1 MFLKKINYFLIRFVF
16 IIFIL
21 KASILS
27 GKEIEQS
34 FVNNY
39 IDELKNFSSS
49 FIQDNGGDISEGKMY
64 IGKKRVRLD
73 YNKPANLLIV
83 LDEDKAM
90 YYNYDLE
97 EVEFFNPQKTT
108 AWFFFEIFKNKEY
121 FSDADFN
128 LNNNNLVIQ
137 KSGVSDGETYDMKI
151 NFETS
156 PLILRKIELK
166 LNNNYFLF
174 SLFDHKYNES
184 FHKKFFKLIRPKT

>member
-1 MFLKKINYFLIRFVF
+1 MFLKKINYFLIKFVF
-16 IIFIL
+16 IIFTL

-27 GKEIEQS
+27 GEEIKQS
-34 FVNNY
+34 IVNNY

-156 PLILRKIELK
+156 PLILRKIELR

>member
-34 FVNNY
+34 IVNNY

>member
-27 GKEIEQS
+27 SDEIEES
-34 FVNNY
+34 IVNNY

-73 YNKPANLLIV
+73 YNKPANLLII

-137 KSGVSDGETYDMKI
+137 KSGVSDGEAYNMKI